1 MGLIIAL
8 VAEARVERR
17 EDLPSSSSCRT
28 LMLNTTPPITCT
40 MTPMRDQIVGMYMQ
54 FGFTELTVCKPR
66 CQFKVAMFAM
76 AAMTA
81 AYSSRTNN
89 HRHAPLVGLTC

>member
-8 VAEARVERR
+8 VAEASVERR

-40 MTPMRDQIVGMYMQ
+40 MTPMRDQIVGVYMQ
-54 FGFTELTVCKPR
+54 FGFTELTVLQAEVPVQSCDVR
-66 CQFKVAMFAM
+66 NGRDDGCVLQQDE
-76 AAMTA
+76 
-81 AYSSRTNN
+81 
-89 HRHAPLVGLTC
+89 